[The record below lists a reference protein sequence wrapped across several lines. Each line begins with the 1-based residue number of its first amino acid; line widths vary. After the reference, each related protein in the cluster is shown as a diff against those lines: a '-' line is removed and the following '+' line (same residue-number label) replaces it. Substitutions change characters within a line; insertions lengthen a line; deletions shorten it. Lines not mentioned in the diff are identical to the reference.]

1 MLKRVLI
8 LLLAG
13 SWLLA
18 ACRGAATPEAPAGT
32 PAGQLEPFATS
43 ESASSQSP
51 TQTSAPESATGS
63 SATAASPTTPADCT
77 VVSRQPTPGPT
88 QESLFPSVSE
98 DDWVKGPESAA
109 VTLIEYS
116 DFQ

>member
-1 MLKRVLI
+1 M

-18 ACRGAATPEAPAGT
+18 ACQGAATPQAPAET
-32 PAGQLEPFATS
+32 PASEVEPFATS
-43 ESASSQSP
+43 EAAGSPQSTSTSPPP
-51 TQTSAPESATGS
+51 TETGA
-63 SATAASPTTPADCT
+63 ATAPATPSAQAQCT
-77 VVSRQPTPGPT
+77 AVSRQPTPGPT
-88 QESLFPSVSE
+88 QQSLFPPVSE
-98 DDWVKGPESAA
+98 GDWVKGPDNAD

>member
-18 ACRGAATPEAPAGT
+18 ACQGAATPEAPAET
-32 PAGQLEPFATS
+32 PAGQVEPFATS
-43 ESASSQSP
+43 EAAGSP
-51 TQTSAPESATGS
+51 QPIATGAPTVETGAS
-63 SATAASPTTPADCT
+63 TAAATPSAQAQCT
-77 VVSRQPTPGPT
+77 AVSRQPTPGPT
-88 QESLFPSVSE
+88 QQSLFPPVGE
-98 DDWVKGPESAA
+98 GDWVQGPENAD